1 MAKVYD
7 ISLPIVSGGAVY
19 PGNAPIEI
27 EPIKTVAQGASSTIS
42 KISFG
47 SHTATHV
54 DPPSH
59 FFADGATADQLSLDV
74 LMGPALL
81 VRLPR
86 DVMAITAE
94 HVRSAHVRG

>member
-7 ISLPIVSGGAVY
+7 ISLPIISGGAVY

-27 EPIKTVAQGASSTIS
+27 APIKSVASGASSSIS

-59 FFADGATADQLSLDV
+59 FYAGGKPVDELPLDV
-74 LMGPALL
+74 LMGRALL
-81 VRLPR
+81 VRMTP

-94 HVRSAHVRG
+94 HARSATAS